1 MNWQGVLLSF
11 YRAVAVLATVFVLS
25 CGYSFGPKDRRIPGG
40 YKKIAVP
47 IFKNKSQEVG
57 AELSFT
63 NSLLQEFQRSKVADV
78 VPESLAEVIV
88 RGEITS
94 IKYTGQ
100 GTLKAADT
108 NTLPLDTVLST
119 DYVINLEVSVVLER
133 AFDKK
138 ILWQSAFRGEKSYTA
153 PQITRAGLNSANPL
167 YNLSSRR
174 QNIELMAQDLMTEAY
189 GRITENF

>member
-1 MNWQGVLLSF
+1 MTYF
-11 YRAVAVLATVFVLS
+11 YRSLAVLATVFVMG
-25 CGYSFGPKDRRIPGG
+25 CGYSFGPKDRSIPGG
-40 YKKIAVP
+40 FKKIAIP

-88 RGEITS
+88 RGEITN

-100 GTLKAADT
+100 GSLIAGGN

-119 DYVINLEVSVVLER
+119 EYLINLEVSVTLIRVY
-133 AFDKK
+133 DGK
-138 ILWQSAFRGEKSYTA
+138 ILWQSGFRGEKTYSA

-174 QNIELMAQDLMTEAY
+174 QNIDLMAQDLMAEAY

>member
-1 MNWQGVLLSF
+1 MTYF
-11 YRAVAVLATVFVLS
+11 YRSLVVLATVFVVG
-25 CGYSFGPKDRRIPGG
+25 CGYSFGPKDRSIPGG

-78 VPESLAEVIV
+78 VPESMAEAII

-100 GTLKAADT
+100 GNLKAGVN
-108 NTLPLDTVLST
+108 NTLPLDTVLAAE
-119 DYVINLEVSVVLER
+119 YLINLEVSVVLVR
-133 AFDKK
+133 AVDGKV
-138 ILWQSAFRGEKSYTA
+138 LWQSVFRGEKTYYA
-153 PQITRAGLNSANPL
+153 PQITRVGLNSANPL

-174 QNIELMAQDLMTEAY
+174 QNIDLMALDLMAEAY